1 MFWCP
6 LCYSCSLWIV
16 VSNKYWLYIWVT
28 WWVSNKRQKLLTHRP
43 GYLRGVVLLISLVF
57 CVVLLCVF
65 TFLVPCCDVR
75 YDVRIKTMFGWS
87 LPPVVCRRA
96 HVLITLFVFDR
107 VYWCVF
113 FFVFLRPASC
123 VPVVAGFSGLFIFW
137 LSLPCSLT
145 LV

>member
-1 MFWCP
+1 MSVMLFVF
-6 LCYSCSLWIV
+6 V
-16 VSNKYWLYIWVT
+16 VGIDVQQVLTVYMSNCLPFASTWV
-28 WWVSNKRQKLLTHRP
+28 HP
-43 GYLRGVVLLISLVF
+43 GCLVVVVLLISLVF

-75 YDVRIKTMFGWS
+75 YDFRIKTMFSSS

-96 HVLITLFVFDR
+96 HVLITFFVFAC
-107 VYWCVF
+107 VYWWF

-137 LSLPCSLT
+137 LPLPCSLT